1 MVYLTLYGRRLAGE
15 PIGEAQML
23 RAFPSAGEALEEAH
37 ALAQSY
43 HFTFGAAVGYRIVDD
58 EGKFLQGGRF

>member
-1 MVYLTLYGRRLAGE
+1 MFYLTMYGGSVAGE

-23 RAFPSAGEALEEAH
+23 RPFPSAGEALEEAH

-43 HFTFGAAVGYRIVDD
+43 HFTFGPAVGYRIADD